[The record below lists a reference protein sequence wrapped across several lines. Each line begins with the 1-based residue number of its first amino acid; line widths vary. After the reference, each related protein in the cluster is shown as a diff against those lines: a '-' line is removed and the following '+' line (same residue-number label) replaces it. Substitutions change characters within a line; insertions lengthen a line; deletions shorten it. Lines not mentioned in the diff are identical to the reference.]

1 MTHTEQKITLLE
13 VTAPFLEGMRRHLA
27 PIFDQQRETWQ
38 REGPAAL
45 AEFDATG
52 ATLDTIGGN
61 CPVQAEGDV
70 DGHRFYFRARGAAWQ
85 FHVARTDDEIFSN
98 PVFYREEGYGEYPQA
113 GWMPEHEAIGFIVD
127 SIAQFRAGRA

>member
-1 MTHTEQKITLLE
+1 MDKHERSFTLLE
-13 VTAPFLEGMRRHLA
+13 VTAPFLEGLSKHLA
-27 PIFDQQRETWQ
+27 PVFEQQRETWG
-38 REGPAAL
+38 REGPAAM
-45 AEFDATG
+45 AAFEATG

-85 FHVARTDDEIFSN
+85 FHVARTDDEIFSD
-98 PVFYREEGYGEYPQA
+98 PVFYRDEEYGKYPAA
-113 GWMPEHEAIGFIVD
+113 GWMPEHEAIGFIID